1 MVAQRRIASDAG
13 AFAYSFRGIIDMVEC
28 GISVS
33 FVRCACVDVFVRITC
48 ECGNMFG
55 IKITAEYDVC
65 GGIITPGLFDLL
77 REHLQPLRIPIR
89 SVVVRHPL
97 RVRARGEYFGACGA
111 VGEQCPNGGAR
122 PPFLFP
128 QRSVTHAR
136 ERGVWV
142 GGGVGKGE
150 RHCVF
155 QREYIL
161 AVDTYRHFAKAAE
174 HCRVTQPTLSMM
186 IQKLEDELGVKLFD
200 RNTQP
205 VSPTP
210 AGRKVIDQARVVL
223 YQTSLIKEI
232 VNEEEQSLKGTF
244 RLAVLPTIAPYLL
257 PRFFQQLSEKH
268 PDLDIRI
275 REMQTAPTLKA
286 LIDGKIDAAI
296 IANQPTEN
304 LLQGETLYY
313 EQFYAYIA
321 RNENLFKKNL
331 VRSSDVSGERLW
343 LLDEGHCF
351 RDQLM
356 RFCQMEKVKLRQ
368 AAYQLGSLETFMR
381 MVEGGNGITFIPELA
396 IYQLSDQQKELVR
409 PFAIPRPAREIVW
422 VTRKDFIRHTIANLL
437 IRNIKEHIPK
447 KMLSLQAG
455 LKVV

>member
-1 MVAQRRIASDAG
+1 MNIQQ
-13 AFAYSFRGIIDMVEC
+13 
-28 GISVS
+28 
-33 FVRCACVDVFVRITC
+33 
-48 ECGNMFG
+48 
-55 IKITAEYDVC
+55 
-65 GGIITPGLFDLL
+65 L
-77 REHLQPLRIPIR
+77 
-89 SVVVRHPL
+89 
-97 RVRARGEYFGACGA
+97 
-111 VGEQCPNGGAR
+111 
-122 PPFLFP
+122 
-128 QRSVTHAR
+128 
-136 ERGVWV
+136 
-142 GGGVGKGE
+142 
-150 RHCVF
+150 
-155 QREYIL
+155 EYIL

-275 REMQTAPTLKA
+275 KEMQTAPTLKA

-356 RFCQMEKVKLRQ
+356 RFCQMEKVKIRQ